1 MKGSTVKESV
11 MGTPLVPAGE
21 PVVEPVLEWTIRR
34 DAEDIRTLMG
44 WITSSTKRRERE
56 ALIVRTRELLAEIEH
71 AAQRLDELR

>member
-1 MKGSTVKESV
+1 MKGTKVRGST
-11 MGTPLVPAGE
+11 MDTPLVPAEE

-44 WITSSTKRRERE
+44 WITASTKRRERE

>member
-1 MKGSTVKESV
+1 MKGTKVKYSV

-44 WITSSTKRRERE
+44 WITASTKRRERE
-56 ALIVRTRELLAEIEH
+56 ALIIRTRELLAEIEH